1 MKKAAFVSITAFMMG
16 CTAPSPILVTPVETV
31 EVAVEVPVSC
41 VGTLPLFP
49 VVPDVPRAGVDD
61 IMLVRIQRETI
72 YLNFA
77 NELYAM
83 LKACSKES

>member
-1 MKKAAFVSITAFMMG
+1 MKKAALTAFTVFLLG
-16 CTAPSPILVTPVETV
+16 CTAPRPILVTPVETV
-31 EVAVEVPVSC
+31 EVAVEVPTSC
-41 VGTLPLFP
+41 VGQLPLFP
-49 VVPDVPRAGVDD
+49 IVPDVPRAGIDD

-83 LKACSKES
+83 LKACSKEQ